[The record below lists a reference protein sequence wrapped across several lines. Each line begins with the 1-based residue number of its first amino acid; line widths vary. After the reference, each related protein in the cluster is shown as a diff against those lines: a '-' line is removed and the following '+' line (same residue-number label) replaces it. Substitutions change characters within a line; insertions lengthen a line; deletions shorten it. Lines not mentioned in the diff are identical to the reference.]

1 MSGNDDIR
9 RLYLNGQWVEP
20 QDLLPVTNPG
30 TTEVFAQVGT
40 VPREVV
46 AQAIQDAATAWPA
59 WRDTPGRDRGRY
71 LADIAEVLDRRSD
84 EIAHTITLEN
94 GKPLPQSRGEV
105 AMTIDHFRWFAGEAQ
120 RIYGRVVPQQANSK
134 RHLVIRCP
142 IGVVGA
148 IAPWNFP
155 LVLAVRKVAPALA
168 AGCPVVLK
176 PASATPLSSVMLAE
190 AVDEVNLPVGVFQL
204 VVGSSSQ
211 IGAEMLGN
219 PLCRKISFT
228 GSTDVGRQLIRGAA
242 DNVTK
247 LSLELGGHA
256 PVIVFDDA
264 DLDKAVEGTLIA
276 KFRNTGQ
283 SCIAANRVYVQRR
296 VADQYTR
303 ALVEGAKQLKV
314 GPGLEVGVEIGPLI
328 DETALENALEH
339 ILEATDRGAQVLCG
353 GKRWEGSAGYFLEP
367 TVLTDVPDDARCMRE
382 ETFAPVVP
390 VSIFDDE
397 AEVVQKANDTRYG
410 LAAYA
415 FTRDLSRSWR
425 LAEAL
430 EAGTIGINETV
441 PATSQCPFG
450 GLKESGWGRELGT
463 EGLDAYLETKHIS
476 LGLDT

>member
-9 RLYLNGQWVEP
+9 RLYLNGQWLEP
-20 QDLLPVTNPG
+20 QEPLPVTNPA

-40 VPREVV
+40 VPRERV
-46 AQAIQDAATAWPA
+46 AQAFQEAAAAWPA

-71 LADIAEVLDRRSD
+71 LSDIADVLQRRSE

-120 RIYGRVVPQQANSK
+120 RIYGRVVPHQAGSK
-134 RHLVIRCP
+134 RHLVIRSP
-142 IGVVGA
+142 VGVVGA

-155 LVLAVRKVAPALA
+155 LVLAARKVAPALA

-176 PASATPLSSVMLAE
+176 PASATPLSSIMLAE
-190 AVDEVNLPVGVFQL
+190 AVDEVKLPPGVFQL

-211 IGAEMLGN
+211 IGAEMLAN
-219 PLCRKISFT
+219 PLCRKITFT
-228 GSTDVGRQLIRGAA
+228 GSTIVGKQLIRGAA
-242 DNVTK
+242 ENVTK

-264 DLDKAVEGTLIA
+264 DLDKAVQGTIIA

-283 SCIAANRVYVQRR
+283 SCIAANRVYVQRSIANR
-296 VADQYTR
+296 FIA
-303 ALVEGAKQLKV
+303 ALVEGARQLKV
-314 GPGLEVGVEIGPLI
+314 GPGLEEAVEIGPLI
-328 DETALENALEH
+328 DKPSLDNALDH
-339 ILEATDRGAQVLCG
+339 IEDATGRGAQVLCG
-353 GKRWEGSAGYFLEP
+353 GRRWNGAPGYFLEP
-367 TVLTDVPDDARCMRE
+367 TVLSNVSDDARCMCE

-390 VSIFDDE
+390 VCLFDDE
-397 AEVVQKANDTRYG
+397 AEVIAKANNTPYG

-450 GLKESGWGRELGT
+450 GLKQSGWGRELGT

-476 LGLDT
+476 IGI

>member
-9 RLYLNGQWVEP
+9 RLYLNGQWLEP
-20 QDLLPVTNPG
+20 QDPLAVTNPG
-30 TTEVFAQVGT
+30 TTEVFAQIGT
-40 VPREVV
+40 VPRERV
-46 AQAIQDAATAWPA
+46 AQAIEDAAAAWPA
-59 WRDTPGRDRGRY
+59 WRETPGRERGRY
-71 LADIAEVLDRRSD
+71 LAEIADVLERRSD

-134 RHLVIRCP
+134 RHLVIRAP

-155 LVLAVRKVAPALA
+155 LVLAVRKVAPAMA
-168 AGCPVVLK
+168 AGCPVILK
-176 PASATPLSSVMLAE
+176 PASATPLSSVILAE
-190 AVDEVNLPVGVFQL
+190 AMDEVKLPAGVFQL

-228 GSTDVGRQLIRGAA
+228 GSTEVGRQLIRGAA

-264 DLDKAVEGTLIA
+264 DIGKAVEGTLIA

-283 SCIAANRVYVQRR
+283 SCIAANRVYVQRS
-296 VADQYTR
+296 VADQYIA

-314 GPGLEVGVEIGPLI
+314 GPGLEEGVEIGPLI

-339 ILEATDRGAQVLCG
+339 IEEATARGAQVLCG
-353 GKRWEGSAGYFLEP
+353 GKRWEGASGYFLEP
-367 TVLTDVPDDARCMRE
+367 TVLTDVPDDARCMCE

-390 VSIFDDE
+390 VCIFDDE
-397 AEVVQKANDTRYG
+397 AEVVEKANDTRYG

-425 LAEAL
+425 LAESL

-441 PATSQCPFG
+441 PASSQCPFG
-450 GLKESGWGRELGT
+450 GLKQSGWGRELGT

-476 LGLDT
+476 LGVEA

>member
-1 MSGNDDIR
+1 MSVNEDIR
-9 RLYLNGQWVEP
+9 RLYLNGQWIEP
-20 QDLLPVTNPG
+20 QDPFPVSNPA
-30 TTEVFAQVGT
+30 TTEVFAEVGT
-40 VPREVV
+40 VPRETV
-46 AQAIQDAATAWPA
+46 AQAIRDAAAAWPA
-59 WRDTPGRDRGRY
+59 WRDTPGRQRGVF
-71 LADIAEVLDRRSD
+71 LSAIADILERRSE
-84 EIAHTITLEN
+84 EIARTITLEN

-105 AMTIDHFRWFAGEAQ
+105 AMTVDHFRWFAGEAQ
-120 RIYGRVVPQQANSK
+120 RIYGRVVPQQAVSK
-134 RHLVIRCP
+134 RHMVIRSP
-142 IGVVGA
+142 VGVVGA

-190 AVDEVNLPVGVFQL
+190 AVDEAKLPPGLFQL

-211 IGAEMLGN
+211 IGAEMLAN

-228 GSTDVGRQLIRGAA
+228 GSTVVGKQLIRGAA
-242 DNVTK
+242 DSVTK
-247 LSLELGGHA
+247 LSLEMGGHA

-264 DLDKAVEGTLIA
+264 DLDNAVQGTLIA

-283 SCIAANRVYVQRR
+283 SCIAANRVYVQRA
-296 VADQYTR
+296 VADR
-303 ALVEGAKQLKV
+303 FISALVEGAGRLKI
-314 GPGLEVGVEIGPLI
+314 GPGLEEGVEIGPLI
-328 DETALENALEH
+328 DAPALENALAH
-339 ILEATDRGAQVLCG
+339 IDDASSRGARLLCG
-353 GKRWEGSAGYFLEP
+353 GKRWEGARGYFLEP
-367 TVLTDVPDDARCMRE
+367 TVLTDVPENARCMCE

-390 VSIFDDE
+390 VCVFDTE
-397 AEVVQKANDTRYG
+397 AEVIQKANATPYG

-450 GLKESGWGRELGT
+450 GLKQSGWGRELGM
-463 EGLDAYLETKHIS
+463 EGIDAYLETKHIS
-476 LGLDT
+476 LGVEV

>member
-9 RLYLNGQWVEP
+9 RLYLNGQWLEP
-20 QDLLPVTNPG
+20 QDPLAVTNPG
-30 TTEVFAQVGT
+30 TTEVFAQIGT
-40 VPREVV
+40 VPRERV
-46 AQAIQDAATAWPA
+46 AQAIEDAAAAWPA
-59 WRDTPGRDRGRY
+59 WRETPGRERGRY
-71 LADIAEVLDRRSD
+71 LAEIADVLERRSD

-134 RHLVIRCP
+134 RHLVIRAP

-155 LVLAVRKVAPALA
+155 LVLAVRKVAPAMA
-168 AGCPVVLK
+168 AGCPVILK
-176 PASATPLSSVMLAE
+176 PASATPLSSVILAE
-190 AVDEVNLPVGVFQL
+190 AMDEVKLPAGVFQL

-228 GSTDVGRQLIRGAA
+228 GSTEVGRQLIRGAA

-264 DLDKAVEGTLIA
+264 DIGKAVEGTLIA

-283 SCIAANRVYVQRR
+283 SCIAANRVYVQRS
-296 VADQYTR
+296 VADQYIA

-314 GPGLEVGVEIGPLI
+314 GPGLEEGVEIGPLI
-328 DETALENALEH
+328 DKTALENALEH
-339 ILEATDRGAQVLCG
+339 IEEATARGAQVLSG
-353 GKRWEGSAGYFLEP
+353 GKRWEGASGYFLEP
-367 TVLTDVPDDARCMRE
+367 TVLTDVPDDARCMCE

-390 VSIFDDE
+390 VCIFDDE
-397 AEVVQKANDTRYG
+397 AEVVEKANDTRYG

-425 LAEAL
+425 LAESL

-441 PATSQCPFG
+441 PASSQCPFG
-450 GLKESGWGRELGT
+450 GLKQSGWGRELGT

-476 LGLDT
+476 LGVEA